1 MPKLLSTVEAA
12 AQVRARDT
20 LGIPLGPGQPAAF
33 LRALGTRDDFEDLE
47 VFGALLIELFPLFTR
62 RGVHLRSGFFGP
74 VERAL
79 RDSGFDVQFVPAD
92 FRRFAAIVQRMRP
105 RVMVTAATPPDA
117 DGHLSLS
124 LHAGATVEELQR
136 AGRDPERLL
145 IVETNPSLPRTL
157 GLPPQHPHQLT
168 LDAIDIVVESDAPLF
183 TIEDPPPSDTDRAIA
198 SHARRFIRDGCT
210 LQTGI
215 GAIPSEIAELLAAD
229 AGGDYGI
236 HSEMFTDGLMR
247 LHEAGKVTNRKGH
260 YDGISIT
267 TFAAGSRTLYDWLD
281 GNEQV
286 RFLPV
291 DCVNS
296 HSAIARNRQ
305 MVSINGALAVD
316 LTGQI
321 AADALNGRQYSGI
334 GGHMDFI
341 SGASRSAGGRA
352 LVCLPSTVSGEARRV
367 TRIVDVL
374 PPASYVTTPRHEVD
388 VVITEYGAA
397 ELADRT
403 VDERAEALIGVA
415 HPDLRDGLREAWA
428 KQTSQ
433 GKDQ

>member
-1 MPKLLSTVEAA
+1 MPKLLSPLEAA

-20 LGIPLGPGQPAAF
+20 MGMPLGPGQPAAF

-47 VFGALLIELFPLFTR
+47 VFGALLIDLFALFTR
-62 RGVHLRSGFFGP
+62 RGVRLRSGFFGP
-74 VERAL
+74 VERGL
-79 RDSGFDVQFVPAD
+79 RDAGFDVQFVPAD
-92 FRRFAAIVQRMRP
+92 FRRFAAIAQRMRP
-105 RVMVTAATPPDA
+105 RVMITAAAPPDA
-117 DGHLSLS
+117 EGRLSLS

-136 AGRDPERLL
+136 AGRDPQRLL
-145 IVETNPSLPRTL
+145 IVEVNPSLPRTR
-157 GLPPQHPHQLT
+157 GLPPEHPPRLT
-168 LDAIDIVVESDAPLF
+168 LDAIDVLVESDDPPF
-183 TIEDPPPSDTDRAIA
+183 TLEDPPASDTDRSIA
-198 SHARRFIRDGCT
+198 SHARRFIRDGST

-215 GAIPSEIAELLAAD
+215 GAIPSELAELLAAD
-229 AGGDYGI
+229 AGGDYGV

-260 YDGISIT
+260 YDGFSIT
-267 TFAAGSRTLYDWLD
+267 TFAAGSRALYDWLD
-281 GNEQV
+281 DNEQV

-291 DCVNS
+291 ECVNS
-296 HSAIARNRQ
+296 HDEIARNRR

-334 GGHMDFI
+334 GGHMDFV
-341 SGASRSAGGRA
+341 SGASRSAGGRS
-352 LVCLPSTVSGEARRV
+352 LICLPSTAAGSARRV
-367 TRIVDVL
+367 SRIVDVL
-374 PPASYVTTPRHEVD
+374 PADSYVTTPRHETD
-388 VVITEYGAA
+388 VVITEYGVA
-397 ELADRT
+397 ELAGRT

-433 GKDQ
+433 GRDR